1 MSSMLIFVL
10 SLSRLLPLVDIHAL
24 FVCDAVWMANMAT
37 LWLIS

>member
-10 SLSRLLPLVDIHAL
+10 SLSRLLPLVDIHTL
-24 FVCDAVWMANMAT
+24 FVCDAILMAKTAT

>member
-10 SLSRLLPLVDIHAL
+10 SLSRLLPLVDIYTL
-24 FVCDAVWMANMAT
+24 FVCDAVLMVKTFT